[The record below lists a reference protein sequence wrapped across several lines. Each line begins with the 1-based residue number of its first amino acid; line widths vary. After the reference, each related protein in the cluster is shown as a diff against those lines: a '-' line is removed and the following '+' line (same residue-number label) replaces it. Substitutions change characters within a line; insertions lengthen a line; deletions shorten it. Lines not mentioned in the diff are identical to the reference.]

1 MLSPKLFT
9 EFLQDIS
16 KSFDQWQG
24 ISVDTLL
31 IVYLLFA
38 DDLVLF
44 SDSANG
50 LQKQTA
56 LYKYT
61 SLWHIIVS
69 IPKTK
74 VIIFNKRY
82 TPECDNFYYAD
93 NVIEKAEKYKYLGVV
108 YSTRYPK
115 NVLKETF
122 LHLASQ
128 AVKQFF
134 LYTSNPVV

>member
-1 MLSPKLFT
+1 MCLWYGVLQGGMLSPKLFT

-16 KSFDQWQG
+16 KSFPDQGEG
-24 ISVDTLL
+24 IPVDTLL

-50 LQKQTA
+50 LQKQLTA
-56 LYKYT
+56 LYKYA

-74 VIIFNKRY
+74 VLIFNKR
-82 TPECDNFYYAD
+82 
-93 NVIEKAEKYKYLGVV
+93 
-108 YSTRYPK
+108 
-115 NVLKETF
+115 
-122 LHLASQ
+122 H
-128 AVKQFF
+128 
-134 LYTSNPVV
+134 TSE

>member
-1 MLSPKLFT
+1 MGFMHQRDIKKRIWCPARWYAQPQILFT

-16 KSFDQWQG
+16 KSFDQGEG
-24 ISVDTLL
+24 IPVDTLL

-50 LQKQTA
+50 LQKQLTV
-56 LYKYT
+56 LYKYA

-74 VIIFNKRY
+74 VLIFNKRH
-82 TPECDNFYYAD
+82 TSECDSFYYGD
-93 NVIEKAEKYKYLGVV
+93 DIIEKMKNINTLG
-108 YSTRYPK
+108 
-115 NVLKETF
+115 
-122 LHLASQ
+122 
-128 AVKQFF
+128 
-134 LYTSNPVV
+134 LYIALNILRIY